1 MASPMRVL
9 SLCTGIGGIDLAA
22 EAAGMRIVGQVE
34 LDEFCNRVLAHHW
47 PRVQRARDL
56 YEVTG
61 DEWGAI
67 DLVVAGFPC
76 QPASLAGKRRGQH
89 DARWLWPE
97 VARII
102 RACQPAW
109 VLLENVPGLI
119 SLGLDDVL
127 SDLDSAGYESAACVY
142 PAAAV
147 GAPHERE
154 RVFIVAHTT
163 RHLWRSS
170 RHDGYQTSDG
180 ASDCDAVAHANSQRR
195 LQPQRRFTHER
206 RRTGNRSEGVGLADA
221 SGTGLEGQQWA
232 KHEGRGIRP
241 TDSGTRQTQSRVGVA
256 AHGLPR
262 RLAGHS
268 GWPAR
273 PGEAQHEWEAPRV
286 VPASDRTPGRA
297 AKLKALGNAVVPAQ
311 VLPLLLAIAE
321 TWARSSEDQRLV
333 GAR

>member
-1 MASPMRVL
+1 MAKRMRVL
-9 SLCTGIGGIDLAA
+9 SLCTGIGGIDLAC
-22 EAAGMRIVGQVE
+22 EATGAMVIVGQVE

-47 PRVQRARDL
+47 PYVQRARDL

-76 QPASLAGKRRGQH
+76 QPVSGAGKRRGAD

-102 RACQPAW
+102 RACQPAF

-127 SDLDSAGYESAACVY
+127 GDLDSAGYEAAACVY
-142 PAAAV
+142 PASAI
-147 GAPHERE
+147 GAPHQRE

-163 RHLWRSS
+163 RHLQQSS
-170 RHDGYQTSDG
+170 RDDRRETSDG

-241 TDSGTRQTQSRVGVA
+241 TDSGTRQTQSRLGVA
-256 AHGLPR
+256 THGLPG
-262 RLAGHS
+262 RLAGHP

-273 PGEAQHEWEAPRV
+273 PGEAQFEFEPPRT

-297 AKLKALGNAVVPAQ
+297 AKLKALGNAVVPQQ
-311 VLPLLLAIAE
+311 VYPILAAIAE
-321 TWARSSEDQRLV
+321 TWRQIQEVA
-333 GAR
+333 